1 MKSKKTREKI
11 LDESLKLFNLKKS
24 SNVSTVQISTAMNI
38 SPGNLYYY
46 FANKEEV
53 IRCIWNERMKSE
65 VDSLVHTANELKTS
79 DELLDLLDECFSHF
93 EKFRFF
99 YTELSTLFINDNL
112 MEKIYMEKLEEIVNC
127 LINAYTAWENSDSL
141 IKLDDRQKYYFA
153 LNLLK
158 LLNSSFVYYDSEHV
172 RAEGVDNFVM
182 SQIKHV
188 LAYIEVYFQADARN
202 TFIKL
207 MVDKGIY

>member
-1 MKSKKTREKI
+1 
-11 LDESLKLFNLKKS
+11 
-24 SNVSTVQISTAMNI
+24 
-38 SPGNLYYY
+38 
-46 FANKEEV
+46 
-53 IRCIWNERMKSE
+53 
-65 VDSLVHTANELKTS
+65 
-79 DELLDLLDECFSHF
+79 
-93 EKFRFF
+93 
-99 YTELSTLFINDNL
+99 
-112 MEKIYMEKLEEIVNC
+112 MEKLEEIVNC